1 MQAPRRDRPVLVAA
15 VSDSSFFLDTVE
27 SALAALGRQV
37 RVGGAAVTP
46 SPPGDSWPDVCHELT
61 ESASAFLDDNL
72 SPETGIEVI
81 EAPRLEEL
89 EARLARVVPPPE
101 EAREEGRRPW
111 TSGPTVLFLVEA
123 TRTVRGAD
131 PEERLDRVQE
141 VVRGIR
147 DRLGVSVSPYS
158 VVVYDKLGVDRVY
171 ARTVGNA
178 RETPAEQWVL
188 AAETICSFTDLV
200 QARHVNPK
208 AMVTESDPPA
218 TMAAALTGFLT
229 AQAGTAWAL
238 HFFTGSIVSKL
249 IQDAAS
255 IARASGNP
263 VLRGPSEHSLAC
275 GALARWQL
283 YDAPYL
289 IVVTAGMVDEL
300 RGTLANLRDSQ
311 SRGFIVF
318 GETEPGT
325 WQPFQGTVHDHENGK
340 AVLDAYG
347 VPCFHLTD
355 PDRIDEDLASAF
367 AAYHERRGPVVLLA
381 SPSVLRHTG
390 GEVHLPAGR
399 EVSTPTVDEDTV
411 DTVADILNNQQSV
424 IVCQCGKLDEEE
436 RELVYDLAARTG
448 IALVDSL
455 ARPGTVARYHRGG
468 IVDEFLGTMS
478 VYGCSTSVW
487 RLLHPD
493 GRLLPYD
500 EHALFFLKSKVPDLS
515 TPFSDKALHDEVRVV
530 QLTDTPGHV
539 SPFTDVA
546 VTERLS
552 SFLRRLSE
560 RINPD
565 PHVLRHR
572 AAAAER
578 ARRAEGDPLARVPS
592 IPMSHEHFFTRLRS
606 VIGDLVER
614 QGYSYTG
621 FYDVGRGG
629 ISAVRNLPRTGPG
642 FSGWYGRALMGDAL
656 LAIPTVALSGPENIL
671 GFIGDG
677 AARLVPSFLPS
688 LAQQLRFESGRI
700 TANVSIFFLLNGAFS
715 IIRSYRELQ
724 HAATA
729 DAQMSLLSFVEPPW
743 QQVWGGT
750 TIRHEAIRTVDAD
763 VLSHALTEPATVNL
777 FSVHLA
783 HDNEGDDI
791 MPRSRSNWRMRT
803 R

>member
-15 VSDSSFFLDTVE
+15 VSDSSLFLGTVE
-27 SALAALGRQV
+27 AALATLGRQV
-37 RVGGAAVTP
+37 RAGDAVVRPCTAD
-46 SPPGDSWPDVCHELT
+46 DSWPDVYRELAD
-61 ESASAFLDDNL
+61 SARVFLDDNL
-72 SPETGIEVI
+72 SEETDIEVVQ
-81 EAPRLEEL
+81 ALCLEEL
-89 EARLARVVPPPE
+89 EARLGRAVPPAE
-101 EAREEGRRPW
+101 EAREPGRRPW

-123 TRTVRGAD
+123 TRTVPGLDAD
-131 PEERLDRVQE
+131 ERLDRVQE
-141 VVRGIR
+141 TVRGIR
-147 DRLGVSVSPYS
+147 DRLGVSISPYS
-158 VVVYDKLGVDRVY
+158 VVVYDEIGEDRVY

-178 RETPAEQWVL
+178 RKTPVEQWVL

-208 AMVTESDPPA
+208 ATVTESDPPA
-218 TMAAALTGFLT
+218 TMAVALTRFLT
-229 AQAGTAWAL
+229 EQAGSTWAL

-255 IARASGNP
+255 IARTNGNP

-325 WQPFQGTVHDHENGK
+325 WQPFQGTIHDHENGK
-340 AVLDAYG
+340 AVFDAYG
-347 VPCFHLTD
+347 VPSFHLTD
-355 PDRIDEDLASAF
+355 PDRIDEDLAAAF
-367 AAYHERRGPVVLLA
+367 AAYHERRGPVVLMA

-390 GEVHLPAGR
+390 GEIDIPAER
-399 EVSTPTVDEDTV
+399 VVASPSVDEDTV

-424 IVCQCGKLDEEE
+424 IVCQCGKLDDEE

-455 ARPGTVARYHRGG
+455 ARPGTVARYHGG
-468 IVDEFLGTMS
+468 EVVDEFLGTMS

-493 GRLLPYD
+493 GHLLPYD
-500 EHALFFLKSKVPDLS
+500 EHALFFFKSRVPDLS

-530 QLTDTPGHV
+530 QLTDTPSHV

-546 VTERLS
+546 ITERLS
-552 SFLRRLSE
+552 SFLRRLSG
-560 RINPD
+560 RIDPD

-572 AAAAER
+572 AAATER

-614 QGYSYTG
+614 KGYSYMG

-656 LAIPTVALSGPENIL
+656 LAIPSVALSGSNNIL

-743 QQVWGGT
+743 QQVWGST
-750 TIRHEAIRTVDAD
+750 TIQHQGITTVDEEA
-763 VLSHALTEPATVNL
+763 LSRALVKPATVNL